1 MKILISGYF
10 GYENFG
16 DEALLYSL
24 IKSLIDLGA
33 KNQNITVLSN
43 NPTITSKQFNV
54 KSINRW
60 NIVDFINALLS
71 HNILIFTGGLFQDRT
86 SFKSFFY
93 YFLQLFLGGT
103 LQKTVLLY
111 GAGIG
116 PINGKIAQVLFNI
129 GIKSANVILVRDEA
143 SASYIPR
150 RDNTFVTCDPV
161 W

>member
-24 IKSLIDLGA
+24 IKSLINLGA

-43 NPTITSKQFNV
+43 NPAVTSKQFNV

-71 HNILIFTGGLFQDRT
+71 HNILIFSLIITMARLSHT
-86 SFKSFFY
+86 
-93 YFLQLFLGGT
+93 
-103 LQKTVLLY
+103 
-111 GAGIG
+111 
-116 PINGKIAQVLFNI
+116 
-129 GIKSANVILVRDEA
+129 
-143 SASYIPR
+143 
-150 RDNTFVTCDPV
+150 
-161 W
+161 